1 VKFRRSR
8 DRDEEQVVVR
18 IPVVNGVLAVV
29 VVALAIAV
37 TLLGISVWK
46 AENREDQRVAAMQ
59 AARQTA
65 VNLATI
71 DHRDLPKSL
80 DRVASGLTGEAKDQ
94 WGTMS
99 ADISK
104 AAQQGKSTA
113 TVRDMRAGVV
123 SMDDDSAEVIVA
135 LTTVVTSAEVPNGQQ
150 RYFRWRFDLTRTD
163 GRWLVSNMRLVA

>member
-1 VKFRRSR
+1 MKFGRSR
-8 DRDEEQVVVR
+8 DRDTELVVVR
-18 IPVVNGVLAVV
+18 VPVVTGLLAVV
-29 VVALAIAV
+29 VVALAVAV
-37 TLLGISVWK
+37 AVLGSSVWR
-46 AENREDQRVAAMQ
+46 AEAREDQRAAAMQ
-59 AARQTA
+59 SARQTA

-71 DHRDLPKSL
+71 DHRNLPKSL
-80 DRVASGLTGEAKDQ
+80 ERVASGLTGEAKDQ

-123 SMDDDSAEVIVA
+123 SMDEDSAEVIVA
-135 LTTVVTSAEVPNGQQ
+135 VTSVVTSAEVPNGQQ